1 MTKIV
6 LVFTAGIALIA
17 GLSLAFYFTVG
28 VGLPLSNAGDD
39 WAAFGSYFGGV
50 AGALFSFLSVL
61 LIVYTLHQQEQQ
73 IKSAQGE
80 ARRLKML
87 EYVSKAD
94 EEIERWLRRRL
105 VSELEGKEV
114 EFGDVVWGIVKPD
127 YVEPQEF
134 TAALI
139 RLHKLTCAY
148 CAALALYEDN
158 VDSYFIFGLHRQKA
172 GELLDFLETH
182 VSLLGQMAGPS
193 LAFCRAHL
201 RGSERG

>member
-1 MTKIV
+1 MIKIA
-6 LVFTAGIALIA
+6 LVFAAGIALIA
-17 GLSLAFYFTVG
+17 GLSFAFYFTVG

-61 LIVYTLHQQEQQ
+61 LIVFTLHQQGQQ
-73 IKSAQGE
+73 IEAAQDD
-80 ARRLKML
+80 AQRLKLL

-94 EEIERWLRRRL
+94 EEVERWLRRRL
-105 VSELEGKEV
+105 MSRQGREV

-127 YVEPQEF
+127 YVESQEF
-134 TAALI
+134 SAALS

-158 VDSYFIFGLHRQKA
+158 VDPYFIFGLHRQKA
-172 GELLDFLETH
+172 DELLDFLESHT
-182 VSLLGQMAGPS
+182 SQLGQMAGPS
-193 LAFCRAHL
+193 LAICRAHL
-201 RGSERG
+201 RGEEHA